1 MQPCVQVVKRYV
13 LYTNTH
19 PFNGPFS
26 GLPGWADTRKVN
38 PIWILLK
45 QETVSGNGISW
56 AICKSAPRSRQTTTP
71 VPHHSVFTGRIP
83 FLPPNQ
89 QRQSTEGIMYCIQR
103 TRKLWTRNEF
113 FDSYWTQS
121 KKRVCG
127 ATAPQFGIFVFEV
140 SRHSRRAF
148 TKFENFS
155 DNLAALPLPTPQLQ
169 HIGHTQI
176 SAVTQ
181 MDLCNGLPHFNHAVN
196 RSKCSLQ

>member
-113 FDSYWTQS
+113 LRQLLNSIKEDSLRGNSTSVWDIRLWS
-121 KKRVCG
+121 L
-127 ATAPQFGIFVFEV
+127 ATFAACIHEV
-140 SRHSRRAF
+140 WEF
-148 TKFENFS
+148 
-155 DNLAALPLPTPQLQ
+155 
-169 HIGHTQI
+169 
-176 SAVTQ
+176 
-181 MDLCNGLPHFNHAVN
+181 
-196 RSKCSLQ
+196 